1 MLTPDDCF
9 WKDELKE
16 PPQTRESMDTDN
28 VSCVVQVFR
37 ETAARGLVRA
47 EEGIPDKSTLTQARA
62 GNNPGDGHK
71 LASSFLLPL
80 FSRRIEVG

>member
-16 PPQTRESMDTDN
+16 PPQTRESMDTGS

-47 EEGIPDKSTLTQARA
+47 EEGIPDNLFL
-62 GNNPGDGHK
+62 HK
-71 LASSFLLPL
+71 LVQETTLAMVTNWPAVSSSHCSAGELK
-80 FSRRIEVG
+80 